1 MAQTVDE
8 GKEKLME
15 DFNAV
20 ISDAEELLK
29 LLAAAGGEK
38 AEVLRASAE
47 ENLEAA
53 RERLAGLQAAAREH
67 ASEASKA
74 GEAYIR
80 EHPWQS
86 ICIVAVVAAL
96 VGVVLG
102 VTLNRR

>member
-1 MAQTVDE
+1 MAQSIEE
-8 GKEKLME
+8 GKDRLIE

-20 ISDAEELLK
+20 LADAEQLLK

-38 AEVLRASAE
+38 AEGLRASAE

-53 RERLAGLQAAAREH
+53 RERLAGLQAAAREQ

-86 ICIVAVVAAL
+86 IGIVAVLAAL
-96 VGVVLG
+96 AGVVLG
-102 VTLNRR
+102 VMLNRR

>member
-1 MAQTVDE
+1 MTASIDE
-8 GKEKLME
+8 GKDKLIE

-20 ISDAEELLK
+20 IADAEQLLQ

-38 AEVLRASAE
+38 AEGLRASAE

-53 RERLAGLQAAAREH
+53 RERLAGLQVAAREH

-80 EHPWQS
+80 EHPLQA
-86 ICIVAVVAAL
+86 IGIVAVVAAL

-102 VTLNRR
+102 VMLTRR

>member
-1 MAQTVDE
+1 MTQSIDE
-8 GKEKLME
+8 GKDRLIE

-20 ISDAEELLK
+20 IADAEQLLG

-38 AEVLRASAE
+38 ADALRASAE

-67 ASEASKA
+67 AAEASKA

-86 ICIVAVVAAL
+86 IGIVAIAAAL
-96 VGVVLG
+96 AGLVLG
-102 VTLNRR
+102 VMLNRR